1 MGHSSIHMW
10 GWLILAICNEINI
23 PTLIKSF
30 ILMRL
35 KTIIFLLIGFGF
47 LTYFTSCNISNNR
60 ERNQFEAKDIFVQLD
75 SLLTQLN
82 SLEAWDCKNLN
93 EIVTLNEKM
102 RRIIEGIRSPKEFDE
117 LVIAFDAD
125 KHKIGFLVS
134 EDDQFGVFSWQTKMD
149 CLGHGIKNIA
159 LYKSNDKVMVSS
171 LYGDPMVYHNIKTN
185 KQEKGKP
192 VYILL
197 GISSTENDLNNL
209 TKKGY
214 KITNGYLVESKI
226 PQTEKAFANN

>member
-1 MGHSSIHMW
+1 
-10 GWLILAICNEINI
+10 
-23 PTLIKSF
+23 
-30 ILMRL
+30 
-35 KTIIFLLIGFGF
+35 
-47 LTYFTSCNISNNR
+47 
-60 ERNQFEAKDIFVQLD
+60 
-75 SLLTQLN
+75 
-82 SLEAWDCKNLN
+82 
-93 EIVTLNEKM
+93 
-102 RRIIEGIRSPKEFDE
+102 
-117 LVIAFDAD
+117 
-125 KHKIGFLVS
+125 
-134 EDDQFGVFSWQTKMD
+134 MD
-149 CLGHGIKNIA
+149 WLGHGIKNIA

-171 LYGDPMVYHNIKTN
+171 LYGDPMVYHNIETN

>member
-1 MGHSSIHMW
+1 M
-10 GWLILAICNEINI
+10 
-23 PTLIKSF
+23 
-30 ILMRL
+30 
-35 KTIIFLLIGFGF
+35 
-47 LTYFTSCNISNNR
+47 
-60 ERNQFEAKDIFVQLD
+60 
-75 SLLTQLN
+75 
-82 SLEAWDCKNLN
+82 
-93 EIVTLNEKM
+93 TLNEKM

-171 LYGDPMVYHNIKTN
+171 LYGDPMVYHNIETN

-226 PQTEKAFANN
+226 PQTKKAFANN